1 MADSKNGHLTPE
13 GLVAAYMAG
22 FFPMADSKNGPIGWF
37 SPDPRCILPLDR
49 FRVPRSLRRTMNR
62 SVFSITIDQCFPSV
76 IQLCADRSETWIS
89 DEIIHAYTR
98 LHRCGVSH
106 SVEAWFEG
114 ELAGGLYGVAIR
126 GAFFGESMFTRI
138 SDASKVCLAF
148 LVRHLIARGYT
159 LLDSQIINSHVRQFG
174 AIEIPREEYLRLL
187 VSALEK
193 DVSFC

>member
-1 MADSKNGHLTPE
+1 
-13 GLVAAYMAG
+13 MAG
-22 FFPMADSKNGPIGWF
+22 FFPMAESKNGPIGWF

-49 FRVPRSLRRTMNR
+49 FRVPRSLQRVMNR
-62 SVFSITIDQCFPSV
+62 SVFSITVDHSFPSV

-89 DEIIHAYTR
+89 EEIIHAYTR
-98 LHRCGVSH
+98 LHRLGFSH

-148 LVRHLIARGYT
+148 LVQHLIARGFT
-159 LLDSQIINSHVRQFG
+159 LLDSQIINDHVRQFG
-174 AIEIPREEYLRLL
+174 AVEIPREEYLRMLTA
-187 VSALEK
+187 ALEK
-193 DVSFC
+193 DTSFS